1 MRRGWQVIIGCVI
14 LAACS
19 HRGTPRT
26 FSPPAVPSAPVSPAP
41 RASLTFEPPLA
52 APPVVEHR
60 AVEIDAVVDGIFV
73 PGQYEERYTFT
84 SDRVR
89 RISVRLE
96 PVDGGG
102 ALRLGIRLTDE
113 QGQIVPRI
121 EAPVGQPLLR
131 DEWDLP
137 RPGAY
142 TIRLFGPETRERA
155 FSLWLS
161 GVPAAQVGGGDIAY
175 GETHSGV
182 IAVRGQRDRWMLS
195 GTEGD
200 RSLITM
206 VSDGADPHLAVY
218 DMAGRLLGEDDDSA
232 PGRNAAV
239 EVTLLNGG
247 RLNIVARMADDDQTG
262 AYQIMAERL
271 ASEE

>member
-19 HRGTPRT
+19 HQGTPRT

-41 RASLTFEPPLA
+41 RASLTFAPPLA

-60 AVEIDAVVDGIFV
+60 AIEIDAVVDGIFV

-96 PVDGGG
+96 AVDGGG

-137 RPGAY
+137 RPGTY

-182 IAVRGQRDRWMLS
+182 IAVRGQRDCWMLS
-195 GTEGD
+195 GDPSD
-200 RSLITM
+200 RVQITM

-239 EVTLLNGG
+239 EVTLLDSG
-247 RLNIVARMADDDQTG
+247 RLSIVARMADDDQTG

>member
-1 MRRGWQVIIGCVI
+1 M
-14 LAACS
+14 
-19 HRGTPRT
+19 T
-26 FSPPAVPSAPVSPAP
+26 FA
-41 RASLTFEPPLA
+41 PPLA
-52 APPVVEHR
+52 ALPVVEHR
-60 AVEIDAVVDGIFV
+60 AVEIDAVVDGVFV
-73 PGQYEERYTFT
+73 PGHHEERYTFT

-89 RISVRLE
+89 RISIRLE
-96 PVDGGG
+96 AVDGGG

-113 QGQIVPRI
+113 KGQIVPRI

-161 GVPAAQVGGGDIAY
+161 GVPAARVGGGTIAY
-175 GETHSGV
+175 GESRSGA

-200 RSLITM
+200 RMLITM

-218 DMAGRLLGEDDDSA
+218 DMAGRLLGEDDNSA

-239 EVTLLNGG
+239 EVALPEGG
-247 RLNIVARMADDDQTG
+247 RVVIVGRMAGDDQTG
-262 AYQIMAERL
+262 AYQIMAERRE
-271 ASEE
+271 SDEGVE